1 MTNRSLAVFDID
13 GTLSDS
19 VPLHQTA
26 FLSVME
32 GFSFPSLNRDWAS
45 YTHHTDTAIFE
56 EAWSS
61 AYGRRPS
68 LEERAEFHIRLESEF
83 EETGR
88 GRIIAEIAGAAAFVE
103 HLRNAGWAVAFATG
117 GLRKMSRRKLTAIGV
132 KFADD
137 LLVTASEYVTREEL
151 VVQAIEAARIHY
163 AFTPGRVVSIG
174 DGIWDLKTAAAL
186 GLHFLGVGTGSKAEI
201 LASAGATV
209 VSDFRDR
216 AAATASLQQCGL
228 AQY

>member
-19 VPLHQTA
+19 IPLHQTA

-56 EAWSS
+56 EAWVS

-68 LEERAEFHIRLESEF
+68 LEERAEFHTRLESEF
-83 EETGR
+83 EETSR
-88 GRIIAEIAGAAAFVE
+88 GQIIAEIAGAAAFVG
-103 HLRNAGWAVAFATG
+103 HLRDAGWAVAFATG
-117 GLRKMSRRKLTAIGV
+117 GLRKMSRRKLSAIGV

-151 VVQAIEAARIHY
+151 VTQAIEAARVHY
-163 AFTPGRVVSIG
+163 AFLPDKIVSIG

-186 GLHFLGVGTGSKAEI
+186 GLPFLGVGTGPKAEI
-201 LASAGATV
+201 LARAGAMV
-209 VSDFRDR
+209 VPDFRDK
-216 AAATASLQQCGL
+216 AATTASLEQCGQ
-228 AQY
+228 ARY

>member
-1 MTNRSLAVFDID
+1 MV
-13 GTLSDS
+13 
-19 VPLHQTA
+19 
-26 FLSVME
+26 
-32 GFSFPSLNRDWAS
+32 
-45 YTHHTDTAIFE
+45 
-56 EAWSS
+56 
-61 AYGRRPS
+61 
-68 LEERAEFHIRLESEF
+68 ER
-83 EETGR
+83 
-88 GRIIAEIAGAAAFVE
+88 
-103 HLRNAGWAVAFATG
+103 G

-132 KFADD
+132 KFAED
-137 LLVTASEYVTREEL
+137 LLMTASEYVTREEL

-186 GLHFLGVGTGSKAEI
+186 GLHFLGVGTGPKAEI